1 MLASMLTL
9 LPLSFVA
16 KGRIIIVGRKHR
28 DMGTTPSL
36 REELKG
42 HTRARLETATVQMLR
57 RHGFRAMTVEQIA
70 RAAGT
75 TRTTFYQYF
84 KTKGDTIHFLQEA
97 FIEPEMVAISVKLDE
112 IANPTW
118 QSLRDWITEYSRT
131 WNRIHLFLEAYNDAL
146 LTDPAVA
153 ATAVP
158 DTYRVAAHMTNILSR
173 FAGEDRERAHGK
185 LVILLCVVDQML
197 SLAHA
202 QREDAHDSRLLDRL
216 TDLFW
221 DGFFEKL
228 PKPSRTS
235 NRRQ

>member
-1 MLASMLTL
+1 MLISR
-9 LPLSFVA
+9 PSQVV
-16 KGRIIIVGRKHR
+16 GRERIIAAGKHK
-28 DMGTTPSL
+28 DQGKTSSL
-36 REELKG
+36 REELKR
-42 HTRARLETATVQMLR
+42 HTRARLEAATVQMLR

-84 KTKGDTIHFLQEA
+84 KSKSDLIHFLQEA

-112 IANPTW
+112 IAHPTW

-131 WNRIHLFLEAYNDAL
+131 WNRIHLFLEAYSDAL

-153 ATAVP
+153 ATAIP
-158 DTYRVAAHMTNILSR
+158 NTYRVTAHMTNILSR
-173 FAGEDRERAHGK
+173 FAAEERERAHGK
-185 LVILLCVVDQML
+185 LVILLSVVSQML

-202 QREDAHDSRLLDRL
+202 QREDARDSRLLDGF

-221 DGFFEKL
+221 EGFFEKL
-228 PKPSRTS
+228 PKQPRTS
-235 NRRQ
+235 GKRQ

>member
-1 MLASMLTL
+1 MLTSQPSL
-9 LPLSFVA
+9 VVTPE
-16 KGRIIIVGRKHR
+16 RIIVGRKHR
-28 DMGTTPSL
+28 DLGKTPSL
-36 REELKG
+36 REELKR
-42 HTRARLETATVQMLR
+42 HTRTRLETATVQMLR
-57 RHGFRAMTVEQIA
+57 RQGYRAMTVEQIA

-75 TRTTFYQYF
+75 TRTTFYKYF
-84 KTKGDTIHFLQEA
+84 KSKSDLIHFLQEA
-97 FIEPEMVAISVKLDE
+97 FIGPEMIAISVKLDE

-118 QSLRDWITEYSRT
+118 RSLRDWITEYSRT

-153 ATAVP
+153 ATAIP
-158 DTYRVAAHMTNILSR
+158 DTYRVTAHMTNILSR

-202 QREDAHDSRLLDRL
+202 QREDARDSRLLDGF

-221 DGFFEKL
+221 EGFFEKM
-228 PKPSRTS
+228 PKLSRIS
-235 NRRQ
+235 GNRR